1 MFSFDLKSLYE
12 FGKKKISISSMWFE
26 FSISSCSTLNSDF
39 TLKDLICAKM
49 ILSAGQVNLTV
60 ETLWFW

>member
-12 FGKKKISISSMWFE
+12 FHKRKISISSMWLE
-26 FSISSCSTLNSDF
+26 FSISSCSILNFDF

-49 ILSAGQVNLTV
+49 ILSAGQANLTV
-60 ETLWFW
+60 ETIWF

>member
-12 FGKKKISISSMWFE
+12 FHKRKISISSMWLE
-26 FSISSCSTLNSDF
+26 FSISSCSILNSDF

-49 ILSAGQVNLTV
+49 ILSAGQANLTV
-60 ETLWFW
+60 ETIWF